1 LTKYSDL
8 PPICKGYLLNYHFWR
23 QRYTKR
29 NSWLKSYLFA
39 MEARSNEERF
49 WPSQVKIGYIP
60 TGIYR
65 ENQFQKDE
73 LKKFRLMKK
82 NHIRNIAIISH
93 VDHGKTTLLN
103 AMLKQT
109 GVFRVNQAV
118 EDRVMDSL
126 DLEKERGITIMAKNT
141 AIDYNGVKINIVDT
155 PGHADFGGEVERSLN
170 MVDGAI
176 LLVDA
181 SEGPLPQT
189 RFVLKKAL
197 ALHLPIILIINKID
211 RADARI
217 EEVINDTYDLFID
230 LGAGENQIEFPILY
244 TNAKIGVS
252 HKKRGDDSTDLR
264 PLLQTIIEYIPA
276 PRGNDEDI
284 PQFLV
289 TNLDYDPYVGQI
301 ALGRLQSG
309 KLEMNS
315 NYSLCTKEKIVP
327 GIKFTALYT
336 FYGLTKKAVTS
347 VESGDIIALSGVENV
362 SIGDTISSMTD
373 PRPLPRLQV
382 DEPTVSMMF
391 YVNDSPFAGTEG
403 KYLTSRHLLER
414 LEKEA
419 LRNVAIKIKKLDRTD
434 AFEVCGRGELQMAVL
449 IETMRREGYE
459 LMVSRPQVITK
470 EQKGKTL
477 EPVERL
483 FLDIPEEFVGKITE
497 KLSVRKG
504 RMESL
509 VNKGSG
515 RVSMEFLIPS
525 RGLIG
530 FRSQFLTDTK
540 GGGVMNSL
548 LEDYSPWFGPIPQ
561 RMTGALVADR
571 SGRVTSYAS
580 FAMEDR
586 GEMIVEIGTEVYAG
600 MIVGER
606 NRSSDL
612 NVNIIKEK
620 KLTNMRAS
628 TSDTTIILRPPR
640 ILSLDQAIEFI
651 AEDELVEI
659 TPKSVRLRKMELDAA
674 RRQQKSR
681 KDD

>member
-1 LTKYSDL
+1 
-8 PPICKGYLLNYHFWR
+8 
-23 QRYTKR
+23 
-29 NSWLKSYLFA
+29 

-189 RFVLKKAL
+189 RFVLKKAQ

>member
-1 LTKYSDL
+1 
-8 PPICKGYLLNYHFWR
+8 
-23 QRYTKR
+23 
-29 NSWLKSYLFA
+29 
-39 MEARSNEERF
+39 
-49 WPSQVKIGYIP
+49 
-60 TGIYR
+60 
-65 ENQFQKDE
+65 
-73 LKKFRLMKK
+73 MKK

-109 GVFRVNQAV
+109 GVFRINQTV

-141 AIDYNGVKINIVDT
+141 AVDYRGVKINIVDT

-197 ALHLPIILIINKID
+197 GMHLPIILVINKID
-211 RADARI
+211 RSDARV
-217 EEVINDTYDLFID
+217 EEVIIETYDLFID
-230 LGAGENQIEFPILY
+230 LGAEDRQIEFPILY
-244 TNAKIGVS
+244 TNAKKGIS
-252 HKKRGDDSTDLR
+252 HKKLGDDCDNLE
-264 PLLQTIIEYIPA
+264 PLLQTIIDYIPA
-276 PRGNDEDI
+276 PRGNDEGI

-289 TNLDYDPYVGQI
+289 TNLDYDSYVGQI
-301 ALGRLQSG
+301 AVGRLQSG
-309 KLEMNS
+309 RLEINNS
-315 NYSLCTKEKIVP
+315 YSLCTKEKTISGV
-327 GIKFTALYT
+327 KLTALYT
-336 FYGLTKKAVTS
+336 FYGLTKKPVTS
-347 VESGDIIALSGVENV
+347 VESGDIIALSGVDNV
-362 SIGDTISSMTD
+362 SIGDTISSLTE
-373 PRPLPRLQV
+373 PLALPRLQV

-391 YVNDSPFAGTEG
+391 YVNDSPFAGKEG

-449 IETMRREGYE
+449 VETMRREGYE
-459 LMVSRPQVITK
+459 MMVSRARVITR
-470 EQKGKTL
+470 EQNGKTY

-483 FLDIPEEFVGKITE
+483 LLDIPEEFVGKITE
-497 KLSVRKG
+497 KLSIRKG

-509 VNKGSG
+509 INKGSG

-540 GGGVMNSL
+540 GSGVMNSL
-548 LEDYSPWFGPIPQ
+548 LEDYAPWFGSIPQ
-561 RMTGALVADR
+561 RMTGVLVADR
-571 SGRVTSYAS
+571 HGRVTSYAS
-580 FAMEDR
+580 YAMEDR

-606 NRSSDL
+606 NRSGDL
-612 NVNIIKEK
+612 NVNITKEK

-628 TSDTTIILRPPR
+628 TSDSTIILRPPR

-651 AEDELVEI
+651 AEDELVEV
-659 TPKSVRLRKMELDAA
+659 TPKSIRLRKMELDATK
-674 RRQQKSR
+674 RQMKSR